1 MQTTPN
7 PFPIPMFRVD
17 TQANLKDKKL
27 GDDDRKYI
35 VRVLATVLC
44 TYVQRP
50 SMRDCE
56 IVAKSLVAKY
66 SFLKEHVSS
75 MLHKYCSFCCTYLP
89 HTVCNLLSSF
99 PVTVIVATRGSTHG
113 CRMGY

>member
-1 MQTTPN
+1 
-7 PFPIPMFRVD
+7 MFRVD
-17 TQANLKDKKL
+17 TEENLKDKKL

-50 SMRDCE
+50 SIRDCE

-66 SFLKEHVSS
+66 AFLKEHVSQC
-75 MLHKYCSFCCTYLP
+75 LHVYSSYNFIGF
-89 HTVCNLLSSF
+89 LL
-99 PVTVIVATRGSTHG
+99 I
-113 CRMGY
+113 

>member
-35 VRVLATVLC
+35 EFLRLCCVLM
-44 TYVQRP
+44 YKGHQ
-50 SMRDCE
+50 CE
-56 IVAKSLVAKY
+56 IV
-66 SFLKEHVSS
+66 
-75 MLHKYCSFCCTYLP
+75 
-89 HTVCNLLSSF
+89 
-99 PVTVIVATRGSTHG
+99 R
-113 CRMGY
+113 

>member
-17 TQANLKDKKL
+17 TEANLKDKKL

-66 SFLKEHVSS
+66 SFLKEHVSFC
-75 MLHKYCSFCCTYLP
+75 ML
-89 HTVCNLLSSF
+89 
-99 PVTVIVATRGSTHG
+99 VASLVLIHYDT
-113 CRMGY
+113 CI

>member
-1 MQTTPN
+1 MLDVQVTPN

-17 TQANLKDKKL
+17 TQASLKERRI
-27 GDDDRKYI
+27 GDDDRRYMI
-35 VRVLATVLC
+35 RVLATVLC

-66 SFLKEHVSS
+66 SFLKEHVSYWLQEYVIPRYFYS
-75 MLHKYCSFCCTYLP
+75 WGVYVYLMW
-89 HTVCNLLSSF
+89 L
-99 PVTVIVATRGSTHG
+99 
-113 CRMGY
+113 